1 MICSLRIPSFATV
14 VQICKAVTHELTY
27 GSDYCTKCNFA
38 LTYIESQ
45 LMQAELFSMKLLK

>member
-1 MICSLRIPSFATV
+1 MLCSLRIPSFATV
-14 VQICKAVTHELTY
+14 VQIYKAVTHELTY
-27 GSDYCTKCNFA
+27 GSGYYTKCNYT